1 MVIVLYSLI
10 KIVRG
15 NGVSMERLP
24 IDCSAAENAEGG
36 KEMIIKPQ
44 NARAGEWRR
53 EKNIIK
59 MISVVTYQV

>member
-36 KEMIIKPQ
+36 KQMIINPKMQ
-44 NARAGEWRR
+44 ELVDGDAN
-53 EKNIIK
+53 KNI
-59 MISVVTYQV
+59 